1 MFNKIFPI
9 GLSHYGPLTIF
20 SALTDIKQGAIKP
33 RMKTAF
39 AITGI
44 CIIG

>member
-1 MFNKIFPI
+1 MAKAARNVPAAA
-9 GLSHYGPLTIF
+9 LQEAVQM
-20 SALTDIKQGAIKP
+20 ALTQAAPDAIKQP
-33 RMKTAF
+33 MKTAF